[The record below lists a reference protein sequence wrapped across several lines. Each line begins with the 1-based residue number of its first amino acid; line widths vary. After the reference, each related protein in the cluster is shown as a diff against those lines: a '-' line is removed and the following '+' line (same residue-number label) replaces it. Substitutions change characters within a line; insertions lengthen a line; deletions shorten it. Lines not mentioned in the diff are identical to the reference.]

1 MIYNVDKV
9 NFFLKK
15 ANFKIVD
22 LLLSNSCN
30 AKKIKKK

>member
-9 NFFLKK
+9 YFSPKK
-15 ANFKIVD
+15 AEFKIVD

-30 AKKIKKK
+30 AKKK